1 MSSIGNQS
9 PLLNNN
15 VQQMA
20 TMFKT
25 MRNPQAMLAQLSQTN
40 PQVKE
45 LMTMMQS
52 SGKSPK
58 DMFYQMA
65 QEKGVDP
72 EEILKMLR

>member
-1 MSSIGNQS
+1 
-9 PLLNNN
+9 
-15 VQQMA
+15 MA
-20 TMFKT
+20 NMMKS
-25 MRNPQAMLAQLSQTN
+25 MQNPQAMINQLSQNN

-45 LMTMMQS
+45 VMNLIQN

-58 DMFYQMA
+58 DLFYQMA